1 MAGLWS
7 GPKTVERG
15 GTHDFGVDSIE
26 QMQFTPYRPIL
37 HTCLLLSER
46 HPLAPPQPHST
57 CPIYS
62 LPNPHPLLRTGT
74 LQIRSYNQSG
84 VCSVE
89 LLLAR
94 LMEALSPLHEIQQS
108 PIN

>member
-1 MAGLWS
+1 MVQRLWS
-7 GPKTVERG
+7 GAGRTL
-15 GTHDFGVDSIE
+15 DFGVDSIE
-26 QMQFTPYRPIL
+26 QMQFAPYRPIL

-46 HPLAPPQPHST
+46 HPLAPLHMPYLLLTDHS
-57 CPIYS
+57 S
-62 LPNPHPLLRTGT
+62 LIKDWYL
-74 LQIRSYNQSG
+74 IRSYNQSG